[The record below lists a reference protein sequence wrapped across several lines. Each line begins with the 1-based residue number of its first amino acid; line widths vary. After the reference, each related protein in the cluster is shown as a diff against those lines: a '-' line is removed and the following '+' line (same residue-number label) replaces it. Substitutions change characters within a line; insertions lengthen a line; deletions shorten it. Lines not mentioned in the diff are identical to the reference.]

1 MPGHKGRG
9 DMGVES
15 ADITE
20 IDGADVLYSARGII
34 KQSEE
39 NASALFGTGRTL
51 YSTEGSSLSIRA
63 MLYLACLWGRSE
75 GRSGTV
81 LAAAN
86 AHKVFMSTCALL
98 DIDPIWIR
106 GEENTLISCH
116 ISEEL
121 LDGELKRLVAEGIRP
136 FAVYLTSP
144 DYLGNRLDIG
154 ALSAVCHRWGALCI
168 VDNAHGAYLAFTE
181 DKAHPIELGADMC
194 ADSAH
199 KTLPALTG
207 AAYLHIS
214 RSAPRLISE
223 QAENAMSLFASTSPS
238 YLILQSLDYVNK
250 YLSSGYRE
258 KLEVFSKKLE
268 SIKIRLS
275 ALGYELL
282 GNEALKLTVAPKS
295 YGYYG
300 YELGEL
306 LLKEGIVCEFCD
318 RDFCVMMLTPEICDG
333 ELEGLEAC
341 LLNIE
346 RKAPITEEMPKK
358 GVAKRAM
365 SLRDALMSVSVERN
379 VRECEG
385 EILANA
391 AVSCPP
397 AVPILI
403 SGEIIDKD
411 AMAAFEYYGIEKCFI
426 VK

>member
-1 MPGHKGRG
+1 MQVSADMETPICDFLSEYQKSTALRLHMPGHKGKG
-9 DMGVES
+9 AMGVEA

-34 KQSEE
+34 KESEE

-63 MLYLACLWGRSE
+63 MLYLAGLWGKAE

-86 AHKVFMSTCALL
+86 AHKVFMSACALL
-98 DIDPIWIR
+98 DIDPIWINS
-106 GEENTLISCH
+106 EDDTLISCH

-121 LDGELKRLVAEGIRP
+121 LDKELQRLYADGIRP

-154 ALSAVCHRWGALCI
+154 SLSKVCHKWGALCI

-181 DKAHPIELGADMC
+181 EITHPIALGADMC

-214 RSAPRLISE
+214 KDAPKLLSE

-238 YLILQSLDYVNK
+238 YLIMQSLDYVNK
-250 YLSSGYRE
+250 YLSTGYE
-258 KLEVFSKKLE
+258 QKLSSFSKKLDGV
-268 SIKIRLS
+268 KDRLREG
-275 ALGYELL
+275 GYELL
-282 GNEALKLTVAPKS
+282 GNEALKLTLATKS

-300 YELGEL
+300 YEIGEKL
-306 LLKEGIVCEFCD
+306 FDSGIVCEFSD
-318 RDFCVMMLTPEICDG
+318 RDFCV
-333 ELEGLEAC
+333 ELLSAF
-341 LLNIE
+341 
-346 RKAPITEEMPKK
+346 
-358 GVAKRAM
+358 
-365 SLRDALMSVSVERN
+365 SLIMTHLSRFA
-379 VRECEG
+379 
-385 EILANA
+385 
-391 AVSCPP
+391 
-397 AVPILI
+397 
-403 SGEIIDKD
+403 
-411 AMAAFEYYGIEKCFI
+411 
-426 VK
+426 